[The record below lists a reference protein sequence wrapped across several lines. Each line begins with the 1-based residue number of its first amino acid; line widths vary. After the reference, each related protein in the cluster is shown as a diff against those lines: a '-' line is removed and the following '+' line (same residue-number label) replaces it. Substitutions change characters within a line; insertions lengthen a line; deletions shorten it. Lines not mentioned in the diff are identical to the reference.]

1 MAPQSDT
8 APGTILETSRLVLRE
23 FTHGDDAFLLRLLNE
38 PSWLRFI
45 GDRGVRTLEDARRYV
60 DDGPRASQARNGFA
74 LWCVVPKG
82 TGEPMGMCGLVRR
95 DALPG
100 PDVGFAFLPEAWGKG
115 FAVESAAA
123 VLARARDVLG
133 IRRVLAITDPDNA
146 ASIRVLERIGMVREG
161 SVRMPGEELDLAL
174 YARDL

>member
-8 APGTILETSRLVLRE
+8 APGTILETPRLVLRE

-74 LWCVVPKG
+74 LWCVVPKR
-82 TGEPMGMCGLVRR
+82 TGAPVGMCGLVRR

-100 PDVGFAFLPEAWGKG
+100 PDVGFAFLPESWGKG
-115 FAVESAAA
+115 FAVESAGA

-133 IRRVLAITDPDNA
+133 IRRVLAITNPDNA

-161 SVRMPGEELDLAL
+161 SVRMPGEVLDLAL